1 MCISKLFIVVG
12 HDSVDVRDS
21 VRRKKGLS
29 IQFIVCRS

>member
-21 VRRKKGLS
+21 VRRKENDYQYNS
-29 IQFIVCRS
+29 

>member
-21 VRRKKGLS
+21 VRRKKTTINTIHS
-29 IQFIVCRS
+29 M